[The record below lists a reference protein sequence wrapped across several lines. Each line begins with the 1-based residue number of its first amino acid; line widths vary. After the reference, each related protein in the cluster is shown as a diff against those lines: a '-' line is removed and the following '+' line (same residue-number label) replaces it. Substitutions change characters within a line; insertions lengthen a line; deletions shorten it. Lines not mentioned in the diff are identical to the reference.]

1 MSTLPPSRSTSG
13 QTRRLRIVMV
23 AACPFPANYGSPA
36 SIREMSI
43 HLTRM
48 GHEVFVLTYPYGQ
61 NLPVEKVQVVRVGRV
76 ADKEIKV
83 GPTWRKPFHDLR
95 MVFALLSLIRRE
107 RIDVIHAH
115 NYEGALVGILGKWLT
130 GKPLLYNAV
139 NTMRDELSGYK
150 FIRPKCLSDGLARA
164 LDWFVPRPADFITAV
179 SKELEAQL
187 VREGIPAHKVTTV
200 AAGIHPELFDNP
212 CALRFRRELNL
223 GDAPIVAY
231 TGTLDAFQGIPNLYT
246 AFVEVLKVVPSAR
259 LALITPIDD
268 PVGLARERARVE
280 ELGFSASMIWAGPH
294 PLSDLPDYLAM
305 ADVAVVPRPDCPGHP
320 VKLLNYMT
328 SGRAIVTFAGSA
340 KGIEHEVNGL
350 VAADYDCVG
359 LGAQIVRL
367 LQDASL
373 RQTLGTAARA
383 TVLRDYTWDSICR
396 KILRCYQQILPPE
409 AKAAADVEPSAAAR

>member
-1 MSTLPPSRSTSG
+1 
-13 QTRRLRIVMV
+13 MV

-43 HLTRM
+43 SLSRM

-61 NLPVEKVQVVRVGRV
+61 NLPLEGVKLIRVG
-76 ADKEIKV
+76 KISETEIKV

-95 MVFALLSLIRRE
+95 MVFALFSLIRRE
-107 RIDVIHAH
+107 RIDIIHAH
-115 NYEGALVGILGKWLT
+115 NYEGALVGIWGKWLT

-150 FIRPKCLSDGLARA
+150 FIRPKFVSDALARV

-200 AAGIHPELFDNP
+200 AAGVHTELFDNP
-212 CALRFRRELNL
+212 CASRFRRELGL

-231 TGTLDAFQGIPNLYT
+231 TGTLDAFQGIPHLYK
-246 AFVEVLKVVPSAR
+246 AFVEVLKAVPNAR

-268 PVGLARERARVE
+268 PVGLARERARVA
-280 ELGFSASMIWAGPH
+280 ELGFTASMIWAGPH
-294 PLSDLPDYLAM
+294 PLKDLPDYLAM

-350 VAADYDCVG
+350 VAPDYDCVA

-367 LQDASL
+367 LQDAPL
-373 RQTLGTAARA
+373 REKLGKAARA

-396 KILRCYQQILPPE
+396 KILSCYQQILP
-409 AKAAADVEPSAAAR
+409 ADHVEMTSLEQPTRSLN